1 LDPPQVR
8 KVSVREIRQR
18 FNAGDYARR
27 ARIGELR
34 QEVEMDLPF
43 PDWKC
48 GQYGLQIGTRSQLVA
63 YYDGP
68 DVVARVHQ
76 FLQPDGTLGASQIPD
91 PKELLVDG
99 EIWVV

>member
-1 LDPPQVR
+1 LAPPQVR
-8 KVSVREIRQR
+8 TVSVREIRQR

-27 ARIGELR
+27 ARVGELR

-48 GQYGLQIGTRSQLVA
+48 NQYGLQLGTRSQLVA
-63 YYDGP
+63 YYDD
-68 DVVARVHQ
+68 DVVAARVHQ

-99 EIWVV
+99 EIWIV

>member
-1 LDPPQVR
+1 LTPPPVR
-8 KVSVREIRQR
+8 IVSVEEIRHR

-34 QEVEMDLPF
+34 QEVEIDLPF
-43 PDWKC
+43 PEWKC
-48 GQYGLQIGTRSQLVA
+48 RQYGLQLGTRSQLVA
-63 YYDGP
+63 YYDGAI
-68 DVVARVHQ
+68 VVARVHQ

-99 EIWVV
+99 EIWIV